1 MLPSDLIL
9 YEENVLESNTISPS
23 SVGLTIIAE
32 LGLSLALSSILL
44 INSLSIILSSTKE
57 FYLIQGNQ
65 VNILKYVYLI

>member
-32 LGLSLALSSILL
+32 LGLSLALSSISLT
-44 INSLSIILSSTKE
+44 NSLSIILSSTNLNK
-57 FYLIQGNQ
+57 FFKG
-65 VNILKYVYLI
+65 ILSNSG

>member
-44 INSLSIILSSTKE
+44 INSLSIILSSTNLNK
-57 FYLIQGNQ
+57 FFKG
-65 VNILKYVYLI
+65 ILSNSG